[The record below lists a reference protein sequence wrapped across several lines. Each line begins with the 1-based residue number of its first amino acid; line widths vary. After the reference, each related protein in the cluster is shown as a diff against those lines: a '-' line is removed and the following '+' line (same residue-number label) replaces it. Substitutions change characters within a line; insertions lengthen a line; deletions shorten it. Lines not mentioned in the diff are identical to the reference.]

1 MNRRNGFT
9 LIELMMSLVILLIIT
24 ATAIGALV
32 QAQRVTQQIA
42 LEANMQ
48 EDLRAGMHFIVR
60 DLTQAGEGIPQGGI
74 MIPYKS
80 TGVPANIVRPGTFP
94 SADFASA
101 YVALPAVIPG
111 DGIGQN
117 ATGVNPTTQAVI
129 TTGAQPTDIITI
141 LYADTSLVDSTANHY
156 PLNQFPVNAAPCVA
170 GGGTIAADGTS
181 LTLSTACF
189 TMPTVQPTVVP
200 GDLIMFSCAAG
211 TALEL
216 VTSVSSQT
224 INFSSTGD
232 PSGLNGLSSATYP
245 DGTVAKLVLS
255 GDPITITRVWMITY
269 YEDTTTNPTRPQ
281 LARQINYPGY
291 PSATPSYP
299 VEGIG
304 EAIEDLQFTYDII
317 NSIAP
322 NGTYPNGAGDATS
335 PAVGY
340 DTALQIRAVN
350 VFLAGRSEYTFS
362 TALSNQYFL
371 HNNLST
377 QVSIRNLSFVNN
389 FNTSPTATEV
399 TAPGQ

>member
-24 ATAIGALV
+24 ATAISALV

-74 MIPYKS
+74 MIPY
-80 TGVPANIVRPGTFP
+80 TAAAAPASIVRPGTFP
-94 SADFASA
+94 STNFAST

-111 DGIGQN
+111 DGLGQN

-129 TTGAQPTDIITI
+129 STGAKPTDIVTI
-141 LYADTSLVDSTANHY
+141 LYADNTLVDSSTNKY
-156 PLNQFPVNAAPCVA
+156 PLNQFPVNASPCVA
-170 GGGTIAADGTS
+170 GGGTIGGTS

-189 TMPTVQPTVVP
+189 TVPTSQPTIVQ

-216 VTSVSSQT
+216 VTNVSGQT
-224 INFSSTGD
+224 LSFSSTGD
-232 PSGLNGLSSATYP
+232 PSGLNGLSATTYP
-245 DGTVAKLVLS
+245 DGTVAKLVAS

-281 LARQINYPGY
+281 LVRQINYPNY
-291 PSATPSYP
+291 PSAAPAYP
-299 VEGIG
+299 AEGIG

-317 NSIAP
+317 NSTAP
-322 NGTYPNGAGDATS
+322 NGTYPNGPGDATS

-340 DTALQIRAVN
+340 ETPLQIRAVN
-350 VFLAGRSEYTFS
+350 VFLAARSEYTYS
-362 TALSNQYFL
+362 TTLSNQYFL

-389 FNTSPTATEV
+389 FNTSPNATEV
-399 TAPGQ
+399 TAPGP